1 MRSDSY
7 LDPEN
12 HSVLASFRNPK
23 EGSVDTVV
31 VQEAS
36 KGIANTKM
44 IENYKGNSVLSSYS
58 PLEYKGLKWI
68 VVAEMAEDEALASV
82 HKLNYVILALCLII
96 AVAIAFIALW
106 FARSILALW
115 VQSLKKCSLSQKK

>member
-1 MRSDSY
+1 MKKRIGVLVAQFPISTLNNIMTERAGLGETGETYLIGMDGKMRSDSY

-44 IENYKGNSVLSSYS
+44 IENYKGNSVLFF
-58 PLEYKGLKWI
+58 L
-68 VVAEMAEDEALASV
+68 
-82 HKLNYVILALCLII
+82 
-96 AVAIAFIALW
+96 
-106 FARSILALW
+106 
-115 VQSLKKCSLSQKK
+115 